1 MRGSSHLAIGLI
13 TGVAIAGL
21 VPGHS
26 VFAGRHCPGR
36 LFQPR
41 PRPRP
46 PRKPPQQAPG
56 LHPELRA
63 LGLRGRGAGSS
74 RPTPTC
80 SWRPGA
86 EQRLYYTA
94 ALAFGLIGVGMQ
106 GGSARRLAL
115 LFTGLGTVVAG
126 LYTEQLWL
134 SLLGTFVALAPFTS
148 HRSWTHTIWA
158 TALWTY
164 IGYLADQHLG
174 WRGVALFAGGGYASH
189 LLADTLT
196 KAGCTVVFAA
206 FGLLFQNSAHQHRL
220 GQRQRPGSGHL
231 RGLCAAGAG
240 PGGGAHGIL
249 AGRVL
254 QHWANSWRQ
263 IAPLARLCY
272 CISQLRPLASQ
283 QICW

>member
-21 VPGHS
+21 VPGTPFSLPGIALAGFSSLAPDLDHPDS
-26 VFAGRHCPGR
+26 RLSKRLGFSQNYVRWAFAAGALLLGAYSYLQLVPG
-36 LFQPR
+36 
-41 PRPRP
+41 
-46 PRKPPQQAPG
+46 
-56 LHPELRA
+56 
-63 LGLRGRGAGSS
+63 S
-74 RPTPTC
+74 
-80 SWRPGA
+80 

-164 IGYLADQHLG
+164 IGYLAEKHLG
-174 WRGVALFAGGGYASH
+174 WSSVALFAGGGYVSH
-189 LLADTLT
+189 LVADSLT
-196 KAGCTVVFAA
+196 KAGVRWFLPVSGYSFKLPIITTGSASGNLLEIAICAGY
-206 FGLLFQNSAHQHRL
+206 GLLVL
-220 GQRQRPGSGHL
+220 GLVIGNIGF
-231 RGLCAAGAG
+231 
-240 PGGGAHGIL
+240 
-249 AGRVL
+249 
-254 QHWANSWRQ
+254 
-263 IAPLARLCY
+263 
-272 CISQLRPLASQ
+272 
-283 QICW
+283 

>member
-21 VPGHS
+21 VPGIPCSLPGIALAGFSSLAPDLDHPDS
-26 VFAGRHCPGR
+26 RLSKRLGFSQHYVRWAFAAG
-36 LFQPR
+36 
-41 PRPRP
+41 
-46 PRKPPQQAPG
+46 
-56 LHPELRA
+56 A
-63 LGLRGRGAGSS
+63 LTLAAYAYLQLL
-74 RPTPTC
+74 
-80 SWRPGA
+80 PGA

-158 TALWTY
+158 TALWAY

-174 WRGVALFAGGGYASH
+174 WHGVALFAGAGYVSH
-189 LLADTLT
+189 IVADTLT
-196 KAGCTVVFAA
+196 KAGVRWFLPISGYSFKIPLISTGSASGNMLEIAICVGY
-206 FGLLFQNSAHQHRL
+206 GLLVL
-220 GQRQRPGSGHL
+220 GL
-231 RGLCAAGAG
+231 VV
-240 PGGGAHGIL
+240 
-249 AGRVL
+249 GRMGF
-254 QHWANSWRQ
+254 
-263 IAPLARLCY
+263 
-272 CISQLRPLASQ
+272 
-283 QICW
+283 